1 MERSPSSLAAGS
13 VSGGSKNY
21 TSKADRRSRTIE
33 NLLARDFTRPSKS
46 FFESAVPCAVVKD
59 AFEVQSGC
67 NYACTHRGDQKRS
80 AADTR
85 FVAYMTY

>member
-1 MERSPSSLAAGS
+1 MERSLPPAWQQALFPVAPRM
-13 VSGGSKNY
+13 Y

-59 AFEVQSGC
+59 AFEVESGC

-85 FVAYMTY
+85 FLV